1 MRFLASCVLF
11 MAQLCLVHSLLDSH
25 SDVLSHQQALLK
37 SMDDPSNVLN
47 DTQDPRNSTASIVL
61 SVAVL
66 SESEFS
72 AFLDKSMVF
81 LQTLF
86 SEGKREAEGVSHAQ
100 AGMTNL
106 YNSVHEAIVHAS
118 NQSVHEH
125 EGHREHDGHR
135 DHDSHRDHDKLPS
148 EHHTTPPP
156 TMISDSNFA
165 PDFAHPTPIPMHH
178 TDNKSN
184 HKRHR
189 SQHSSDTGT
198 HRARRDL
205 HEETLAYTMPT
216 SNM

>member
-118 NQSVHEH
+118 NKSVHQH
-125 EGHREHDGHR
+125 EG
-135 DHDSHRDHDKLPS
+135 HRDHDKLPS

-156 TMISDSNFA
+156 TMISDSNFE
-165 PDFAHPTPIPMHH
+165 PDFAHPTPTPTHH

-198 HRARRDL
+198 HRARREL
-205 HEETLAYTMPT
+205 HEETLAYTMAT

>member
-25 SDVLSHQQALLK
+25 SDIISHQQALLK

-72 AFLDKSMVF
+72 AFLDKSMLF

-106 YNSVHEAIVHAS
+106 YNSVHDVIAHAS
-118 NQSVHEH
+118 NQSVEH
-125 EGHREHDGHR
+125 HSNHI
-135 DHDSHRDHDKLPS
+135 DHDKLPS

-165 PDFAHPTPIPMHH
+165 PDFAHPTPIPTHH

-198 HRARRDL
+198 HKERRDL
-205 HEETLAYTMPT
+205 HEETLAYTMAT

>member
-1 MRFLASCVLF
+1 

-72 AFLDKSMVF
+72 AFLDKSMMF

-118 NQSVHEH
+118 NQSVYHH
-125 EGHREHDGHR
+125 EGHREHDKPH
-135 DHDSHRDHDKLPS
+135 S

-165 PDFAHPTPIPMHH
+165 PDFAHPTPTPTHH
-178 TDNKSN
+178 TDNQSN

-198 HRARRDL
+198 HKERRDL
-205 HEETLAYTMPT
+205 HEETLAYTMAT